1 MEAHPIPRQI
11 TTFEFKLVG
20 FFTVKQFIEIVF
32 FAVIGFVLYL
42 IFPIPLVN
50 IVVGVL
56 VGAIGFAL
64 ALLPYNERPLDEWIV
79 LMFRRLRSPTQYI
92 FHKNNPAV
100 YFFNDLYF
108 VSDPH
113 RVLTH
118 VESREKLAAYLAR
131 AQSAQTQAQPLNAST
146 PSAPAAPISTGQ
158 AAPPSQSVP
167 VASALVPMQSAQIV
181 QPTPAKDH
189 ATPIP
194 LPPPKLTLQTAT
206 LKAKEVAGNPA
217 SSPPSTTSNV
227 VKGPRAPFLTGE
239 VKNHK
244 QLPIP
249 GILVYLKDSSGKT
262 LRLMKTNPHGIF
274 ATFNAVPPGSYSF
287 ELKDPRESYFFDT
300 MTKEVAELNPIPL
313 EFVSKELL

>member
-20 FFTVKQFIEIVF
+20 FFTIKQFIEIVF
-32 FAVIGFVLYL
+32 FAVVGFVLYL
-42 IFPIPLVN
+42 IFPIPLIN
-50 IVVGVL
+50 IVLGVMVG
-56 VGAIGFAL
+56 GIGFVL
-64 ALLPYNERPLDEWIV
+64 ALVPYNERPLDEWIL

-131 AQSAQTQAQPLNAST
+131 SQSEQTRSQTPIQAAVQRVAPQPSQTKQVSPQQPIAVLST
-146 PSAPAAPISTGQ
+146 PTPIQTI
-158 AAPPSQSVP
+158 
-167 VASALVPMQSAQIV
+167 PMV
-181 QPTPAKDH
+181 QPNPAKDH

-194 LPPPKLTLQTAT
+194 LPPPKP
-206 LKAKEVAGNPA
+206 VAQVAPQQIAESVSPKPA
-217 SSPPSTTSNV
+217 LSTPTM

-239 VKNHK
+239 VRNHK

-274 ATFNAVPPGSYSF
+274 ATFNAVPPGNYSF

-313 EFVSKELL
+313 EFISKELL